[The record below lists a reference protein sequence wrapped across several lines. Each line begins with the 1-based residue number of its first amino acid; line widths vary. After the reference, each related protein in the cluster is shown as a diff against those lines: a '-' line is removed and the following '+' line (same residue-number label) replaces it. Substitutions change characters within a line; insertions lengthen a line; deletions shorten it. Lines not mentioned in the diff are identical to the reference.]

1 MSTDATPSTSSRRS
15 AGSKAP
21 PSRQDERRQSNLSF
35 SFRGQ
40 NALREAM
47 HAVFLYHAVK
57 AGLDMGIVNAGALPV
72 YDELDDELVSRIEDL
87 LFDRHD
93 DATDRLLEL
102 AHKAQ
107 GRAARAAD
115 LSESN
120 RAVIALRTRL
130 INGVDAFIEEDT
142 AEAFADLGSAI
153 EVIEG
158 PLMDGMNRVGDLFG
172 EGKMFLPQVVKS
184 TARDEARCGL
194 A

>member
-1 MSTDATPSTSSRRS
+1 MRPKTSSLTPTSWPWYGADEHRRYAIDFIEAVRWIKEHLPHAKTS
-15 AGSKAP
+15 GGL
-21 PSRQDERRQSNLSF
+21 SNLSF

-47 HAVFLYHAVK
+47 HAALYHAVK
-57 AGLDMGIVNAGALPV
+57 AGLDMGIVNAALLV

-115 LSESN
+115 LSWREQSC
-120 RAVIALRTRL
+120 
-130 INGVDAFIEEDT
+130 
-142 AEAFADLGSAI
+142 
-153 EVIEG
+153 
-158 PLMDGMNRVGDLFG
+158 
-172 EGKMFLPQVVKS
+172 
-184 TARDEARCGL
+184 RDRITHR
-194 A
+194 